1 MRRAALAALLG
12 LAAGCASPPPPAVV
26 PVEERPVRSRPIDQA
41 ISDGVSWLIANQRPG
56 GYWGTGCVTWGYDI
70 YGSVP
75 SAQFAFKAGT
85 TGLCAMALRE
95 EGSPRAMEAARKAER
110 WLVEESVKLRRGD
123 QDELYNVWGDIYAL
137 QALALAARQETD
149 PAWKEQL
156 RAAAAEHVDLLR
168 RYESAWG
175 GWMYYDFA
183 TRSQTPGYPPT
194 SFTTAAGLVAFREA
208 QDAGIAVP
216 EHLVKSCL
224 RIVEKCRLGNN
235 AYLYAWGHRYRPLHP
250 VNLPQGSLGR
260 TQCCNEG
267 LLAWGSPK
275 VTVDDAR
282 RGLSDL
288 FKLQGF
294 LECGRKRP
302 IPHEAYYAVSGYFYY
317 YGHYYAARLIGR
329 LPEAERAPVA
339 AKLSE
344 VIRGHQEEDGCW
356 WDYNAIWDF
365 HKPYGTA
372 YALMILLRC
381 REATGAGAR

>member
-1 MRRAALAALLG
+1 MKRSPAALVLALL
-12 LAAGCASPPPPAVV
+12 AGCSAPPPPAV
-26 PVEERPVRSRPIDQA
+26 PPEERPVRSRPLEAA
-41 ISDGVSWLIANQRPG
+41 IADGARWLIANQKPG

-75 SAQFAFKAGT
+75 SAQFAFKVGT

-95 EGSPRAMEAARKAER
+95 EGSPASLEAARKAEK

-123 QDELYNVWGDIYAL
+123 QDEIYNVWGDIYSA
-137 QALALAARQETD
+137 QALAVAARQETD
-149 PAWKEQL
+149 PLWAAKL
-156 RAAAAEHVDLLR
+156 RDAVVEHLRLLAH
-168 RYESAWG
+168 YQSTYG

-208 QDAGIAVP
+208 VDSGIAVP
-216 EHLVKSCL
+216 DTLLKPCL

-250 VNLPQGSLGR
+250 VNRPQGSLGR
-260 TQCCNEG
+260 TQCCNEA
-267 LLAWGSPK
+267 LLAWNSPK
-275 VTVDDAR
+275 VTLDDAR
-282 RGLSDL
+282 RGLDDL

-302 IPHEAYYAVSGYFYY
+302 VPHEAYYAVSGYFYY
-317 YGHYYAARLIGR
+317 YGHYYAARLLPR
-329 LPEAERAPVA
+329 LPAGERAA
-339 AKLSE
+339 FSEKLSA
-344 VIRGHQEEDGCW
+344 VIRSHQEDDGCW

-372 YALMILLRC
+372 FALMTLLRC
-381 REATGAGAR
+381 RP

>member
-1 MRRAALAALLG
+1 MRLAPLAALLA
-12 LAAGCASPPPPAVV
+12 LAAGCASPPTADTAP
-26 PVEERPVRSRPIDQA
+26 EDRPVRSRPLEESIA
-41 ISDGVSWLIANQRPG
+41 DGARWLVENQKPG

-75 SAQFAFKAGT
+75 SAQFAFKVGT
-85 TGLCAMALRE
+85 TGLCALALRE
-95 EGSPRAMEAARKAER
+95 EGSPRSLEAARKAEK

-123 QDELYNVWGDIYAL
+123 QDEIYNVWGDIYAL
-137 QALALAARQETD
+137 QALAFAARQETD
-149 PAWKEQL
+149 PAWVERLK
-156 RAAAAEHVDLLR
+156 RAAAEHVDLLR

-183 TRSQTPGYPPT
+183 TKSQTPGYPPT
-194 SFTTAAGLVAFREA
+194 SFTTAAGLVAFKEA
-208 QDAGIAVP
+208 RRAGIDVP
-216 EHLVKSCL
+216 EHMVKSCL

-260 TQCCNEG
+260 TQSCNEA
-267 LLAWGSPK
+267 LLAWNSPK
-275 VTVDDAR
+275 VTLDDAR
-282 RGLSDL
+282 RGLTDL
-288 FKLQGF
+288 FRLQGF

-317 YGHYYAARLIGR
+317 FGHYYAALLLAR
-329 LPEAERAPVA
+329 LPEAERAGFA
-339 AKLSE
+339 GQLSD
-344 VIRGHQEEDGCW
+344 VIRKHQEDDGCW

-372 YALMILLRC
+372 YALMTLLRC
-381 REATGAGAR
+381 RGAVGAAAR

>member
-1 MRRAALAALLG
+1 MRLAACATMLALL
-12 LAAGCASPPPPAVV
+12 AGCASPPPAEV
-26 PVEERPVRSRPIDQA
+26 PPSERPVRSRPIGDA
-41 ISDGVSWLIANQRPG
+41 IADGARWLVENQRPG

-75 SAQFAFKAGT
+75 SAQFAFKVGT

-95 EGSPRAMEAARKAER
+95 EGSPGSLEAARRAEK

-123 QDELYNVWGDIYAL
+123 QDEIYNVWGDIYAL
-137 QALALAARQETD
+137 QALAFAARQETD
-149 PAWKEQL
+149 PEWAGKL
-156 RAAAAEHVDLLR
+156 RGAAAEHVEMLR
-168 RYESAWG
+168 RYESAYG

-208 QDAGIAVP
+208 IDAGIEVP
-216 EHLVKSCL
+216 DHMVKSCL

-235 AYLYAWGHRYRPLHP
+235 AYLYAWSHRYNPLHP
-250 VNLPQGSLGR
+250 VNRPQGSLGR
-260 TQCCNEG
+260 TQCCNEA
-267 LLAWGSPK
+267 LLAWKSPK
-275 VTVDDAR
+275 VTLDDAR
-282 RGLSDL
+282 RGLTDL
-288 FKLQGF
+288 FRLQGF

-317 YGHYYAARLIGR
+317 FGHYYAARLLPR
-329 LPEAERAPVA
+329 LPEAERAA
-339 AKLSE
+339 FAQKLSD
-344 VIRGHQEEDGCW
+344 VIRKHQEDDGCW

-372 YALMILLRC
+372 YAVMTLLRC
-381 REATGAGAR
+381 REAGTR